1 MFAKILV
8 PVDLYHLNDL
18 SGALATAT
26 QMAKSYNAEII
37 FVGVYGNLPA
47 DAVPPPHEYPA
58 ELKAFSDKL
67 ASANGITTTSV
78 PVFSHDPQAE
88 LASALLSVAADSR
101 AEVIVMPSH
110 IPDWVDH
117 IYRSNAGYVANHA
130 PISVFVVR

>member
-1 MFAKILV
+1 MFTKILV
-8 PVDLYHLNDL
+8 PIDLYHLNEV
-18 SGALATAT
+18 SGAVAAAT
-26 QMAKSYNAEII
+26 QMAKSYNAEIV

-58 ELKAFSDKL
+58 KLKVFSDRL
-67 ASANGITTTSV
+67 ASDNGIATTSL

-88 LASALLSVAADSR
+88 LASALLSVAADLG
-101 AEVIVMPSH
+101 AEVIVMASH

-117 IYRSNAGYVANHA
+117 VYRSNAGYVANHA